1 MVREFTYTLG
11 KDEIKI
17 TTGLM
22 AKQAGGSCTVQSG
35 DTVVLVTAT
44 ASDEPRPGIDFF
56 PLTCDFEEK
65 QYSAG
70 KIPGGFI
77 KREGRPTDK
86 AILTAR
92 LMDRPLRPLFPDG
105 YRNDVQVIAT
115 VLSMDEDYPAD
126 ILAMIGSS
134 VALSISNIPFQG
146 PTGAVNIGYINEEFV
161 INPSR
166 NELEKSDLDLTVAG
180 TKDAIMMVEAGANIV
195 SEEIMLKGILRA
207 HEDIID
213 LCEFISEIQDEIG
226 KEKQEFIPEERDE
239 EFFSELKDFIL
250 EDLKI
255 ALDEPNRALRR
266 EKTKAVIKK
275 AEEKFISEEEEN
287 KDRENTLKSFMT
299 ELEAKEI
306 RRKILEENKRPD
318 HRSPDEIRDLTSQIS
333 LLPRTHGSGLFTRG
347 ETQVLSVTTLGAPSE
362 AQMLDGIVEEE
373 DKRFMHHYNFPPY
386 SVGESRPLRG
396 PGRREIG
403 HGALGERAIL
413 PVIPEED
420 QFPYTIRVVSE
431 VLESN
436 GSSSQA
442 AVCGTTLSL
451 MDAGVP
457 IKAPVAG
464 IAMGLIEEDG
474 KAVVLTDIQGI
485 EDFLGDMDFKV
496 AGTREGITALQMD
509 IKAQGVDPSILEE
522 ALKKSVDARNKLLD
536 HMETTIDKTKELSPF
551 APRIER
557 IQVDPEKIRDIIG
570 PGGKVINKIID
581 ETGVQID
588 TEDDGNITVTGEN
601 QSSAEKAIE
610 MIERIVEEPEV
621 GKSYLGT
628 VTKIMNFGAF
638 VEILPGKEG
647 LVHISNIA
655 HERIDKVEDVLQVG
669 DEVLVKLEEIDKQDR
684 LNLSR
689 KALLP
694 REKKD

>member
-11 KDEIKI
+11 KDEITV

-22 AKQAGGSCTVQSG
+22 AKQASGSCTVQSG
-35 DTVVLVTAT
+35 DTLVLVTAT

-86 AILTAR
+86 ATLTAR
-92 LMDRPLRPLFPDG
+92 LMDRPLRPLFPEG

-134 VALSISNIPFQG
+134 VALSISDIPFQG
-146 PTGAVNIGYINEEFV
+146 PTGAVNIGYINDEFV
-161 INPSR
+161 INPRR
-166 NELEKSDLDLTVAG
+166 NELEESTLDLTVAG
-180 TKDAIMMVEAGANIV
+180 TKEAIMMVEAGAKMV
-195 SEEIMLKGILRA
+195 SEELMLDGILKA
-207 HEDIID
+207 HEDIIG
-213 LCEFISEIQDEIG
+213 LCEFISEIQEEVG
-226 KEKQEFIPEERDE
+226 KEKKEFIPEERDE
-239 EFFSELKDFIL
+239 EFFESLKDFVL
-250 EDLKI
+250 EDLKL
-255 ALDEPNRALRR
+255 ALDEPDRSTRK
-266 EKTKAVIKK
+266 EKFNEVFEK
-275 AEEKFISEEEEN
+275 AEEEFLSEDEEDED
-287 KDRENTLKSFMT
+287 KGKQLKSFMT
-299 ELEAKEI
+299 ELETEEI

-318 HRSPDEIRDLTSQIS
+318 HRNPDEIRDLSSQIS

-347 ETQVLSVTTLGAPSE
+347 ETQVLSIATLGAPSE

-403 HGALGERAIL
+403 HGALGERAVL
-413 PVIPEED
+413 PVIPEEGD
-420 QFPYTIRVVSE
+420 FPYTIRVVSE

-442 AVCGTTLSL
+442 AICGTTLAL

-496 AGTREGITALQMD
+496 AGTKDGITALQMD
-509 IKAQGVDPSILEE
+509 IKVQGVDREILEE
-522 ALKKSVDARNKLLD
+522 ALGKAHEARNKLLD
-536 HMETTIDKTKELSPF
+536 HMATTISETKELSPL

-557 IQVDPEKIRDIIG
+557 IKINPDKIRDVIG

-588 TEDDGNITVTGEN
+588 TEDDGNITVTGEG
-601 QSSAEKAIE
+601 QTSAERAIQ
-610 MIERIVEEPEV
+610 MIEEIVEEPEV

-655 HERIDKVEDVLQVG
+655 YERINKVEDVFHEG
-669 DEVLVKLEEIDKQDR
+669 DEVLVKLEEIDKQGR

-694 REKKD
+694 RENKK